1 MCGRYTLRVTPA
13 ELAEIFQVFRE
24 TESWQPRYNIAPTQV
39 VACVRREPADSGRH
53 LAMLRWGLIPSW
65 AKDAKLGASLINAR
79 GETVATKPAFRSAFR
94 KRRCL
99 IPADGY
105 FEWQRIGKQKQPYW
119 IRRQD
124 ERPFAFAGL
133 WEAWQIPDGPQVET
147 CSIITTEAVGDL
159 AKLHNRRPVFLD
171 PEDYDRWLDPQYQDA
186 ESLQELLV
194 GYPVDWLHWSPVNP
208 IVNNARNDGP
218 ECIAAW
224 SAPTLWDDED

>member
-1 MCGRYTLRVTPA
+1 VAPT
-13 ELAEIFQVFRE
+13 ELAEFFELFRG
-24 TESWQPRYNIAPTQV
+24 TESWSPRYNIAPTQV
-39 VACVRREPADSGRH
+39 VACVRREPADCERH

-79 GETVATKPAFRSAFR
+79 GETVATKPSFRSAFR

-105 FEWQRIGKQKQPYW
+105 FEWQPIGKLKQPFW

-133 WEAWQIPDGPQVET
+133 WEAWHSPEGPLVES
-147 CSIITTEAVGDL
+147 CSIITTEATGSL

-171 PEDYDRWLDPQYQDA
+171 PKDYDRWLDPQFQDA
-186 ESLQELLV
+186 ESLQEFLV
-194 GYPVDWLHWSPVNP
+194 PHPVDDLLWSAVNP
-208 IVNNARNDGP
+208 IVNNARNQGP

-224 SAPTLWDDED
+224 SVPTP